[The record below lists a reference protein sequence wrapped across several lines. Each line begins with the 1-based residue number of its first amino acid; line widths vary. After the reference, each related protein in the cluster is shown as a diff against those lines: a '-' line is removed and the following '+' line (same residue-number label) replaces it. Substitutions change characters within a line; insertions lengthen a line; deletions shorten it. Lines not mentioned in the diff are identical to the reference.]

1 MKRGIVKYYPIFLNL
16 GGKECVVIGGGQV
29 AWRKV
34 KTLLKSGAIVEV
46 ISPVL
51 CAGLTKL
58 AAKQRIRTIE
68 RPYEEG
74 DIQGVFLAIA
84 ATDDAKINLRI
95 AEEAK
100 ISRVPV
106 NIADDA
112 AGSDFIIPSSIR
124 RGDITIA
131 ISTSGKSPALA
142 RKIRAELEE
151 EFGEE
156 YNLLASLVE
165 EVRREL
171 KLRHLKISND
181 SWQKALDLN
190 ILVELLKKGEREKAR
205 ETLRNNLG
213 LSYEK

>member
-151 EFGEE
+151 QFGEE

-171 KLRHLKISND
+171 KLLHLKISND
-181 SWQKALDLN
+181 SWQKALDLD

-205 ETLRNNLG
+205 EVLRNNLR
-213 LSYEK
+213 LSCEK